1 MQMFGY
7 VQPQL
12 DSIMLFYT
20 ATSPQIF
27 YFFFIS
33 LSLQFFTVIGDV
45 TSLTIGLILIP
56 YPMESIVSK
65 NELSE
70 SAHK

>member
-27 YFFFIS
+27 YFFFFS
-33 LSLQFFTVIGDV
+33 LSLQIFTVIGDV

-56 YPMESIVSK
+56 
-65 NELSE
+65 
-70 SAHK
+70 